1 MFDLTGRV
9 VVVSGAS
16 SGLGAQMA
24 RGFAEQ
30 GADLVITARR
40 MDKLQALAKELE
52 EKGFITIRGRVS
64 RQYFE
69 ERIYGVRKEEQK
81 YASV

>member
-1 MFDLTGRV
+1 MVDMSTYMDAHEIIEITGM
-9 VVVSGAS
+9 SEAY
-16 SGLGAQMA
+16 AY
-24 RGFAEQ
+24 
-30 GADLVITARR
+30 
-40 MDKLQALAKELE
+40 KLIKQLNKELE